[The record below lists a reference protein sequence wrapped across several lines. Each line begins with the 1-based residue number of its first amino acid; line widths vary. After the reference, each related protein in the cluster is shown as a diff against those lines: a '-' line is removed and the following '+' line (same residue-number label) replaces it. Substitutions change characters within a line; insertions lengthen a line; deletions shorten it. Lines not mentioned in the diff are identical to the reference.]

1 MFSLTAVTAVAAAVA
16 ALVVALWIGNCR
28 RRRRDDVGAYEAFF
42 EDAGLP
48 PSSSHDRC
56 TKPST
61 TDMRDDEL
69 QHIADATSGGSGYSS
84 RVKGALYELSRRQGR
99 Q

>member
-48 PSSSHDRC
+48 PSSSHDRG

-61 TDMRDDEL
+61 TDVTDDEL

>member
-1 MFSLTAVTAVAAAVA
+1 MFSLTAAAAAAVA
-16 ALVVALWIGNCR
+16 ALVVALWIGICR

-48 PSSSHDRC
+48 PSSSHDRG
-56 TKPST
+56 TKAST
-61 TDMRDDEL
+61 TDMTDDEL